1 MEAEMERSTGFGE
14 IVDGFLRGGA
24 WGAALGVFVAMVEV
38 APLFL
43 R

>member
-1 MEAEMERSTGFGE
+1 MRCSTGLGGV
-14 IVDGFLRGGA
+14 VDGFLRGGA
-24 WGAALGVFVAMVEV
+24 WGAACALLVAVVEV

>member
-1 MEAEMERSTGFGE
+1 MRTSTGLGGL
-14 IVDGFLRGGA
+14 VDGFLRGGA
-24 WGAALGVFVAMVEV
+24 WGAACVLLAAAMEM

>member
-1 MEAEMERSTGFGE
+1 MNRFTGVGE

-24 WGAALGVFVAMVEV
+24 WGAMFGVFIAMVEV

-43 R
+43 D